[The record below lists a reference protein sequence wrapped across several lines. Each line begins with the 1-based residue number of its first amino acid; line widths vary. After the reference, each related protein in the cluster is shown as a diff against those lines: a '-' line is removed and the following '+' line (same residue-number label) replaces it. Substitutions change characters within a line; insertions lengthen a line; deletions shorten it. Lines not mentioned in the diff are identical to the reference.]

1 LLFDILISRDERR
14 CSSGLIIDFGLI
26 RNELLYIPDPNDIYS
41 PDYPGET
48 FRFLKEQ
55 AEKQSDKSNNVP
67 EY

>member
-1 LLFDILISRDERR
+1 
-14 CSSGLIIDFGLI
+14 LIINLGLI